1 VEDGV
6 TQPASG
12 DFIMKN
18 DLASPSSVSTSL
30 KVLAE
35 KEMIVYDLNRWN
47 VYGVFSPD
55 GLSII
60 TKSRFIIDLNWRF
73 NTLF

>member
-6 TQPASG
+6 TQPTSG

-18 DLASPSSVSTSL
+18 DLTSPSSVSTSL
-30 KVLAE
+30 KALAE

-47 VYGVFSPD
+47 VYDVFF
-55 GLSII
+55 
-60 TKSRFIIDLNWRF
+60 SRWLEYHYKE
-73 NTLF
+73 